1 MVDYIEFCRLFDQ
14 GGGGGGEVW
23 VTSGAKIHGAGLRYY
38 TSNVVEKNGD
48 IFHF

>member
-1 MVDYIEFCRLFDQ
+1 MVDFIEFCRLFNQ
-14 GGGGGGEVW
+14 GGRGGGRLGHD
-23 VTSGAKIHGAGLRYY
+23 GAKIHGAGLRYY